1 MGGYPWLP
9 GIEIVA
15 CGPLCEVSF
24 WGFRRRVDPDLTG
37 QDQGAEGLDARNNPD
52 AHNRQLSR
60 VRCRVTAG
68 IGNLPADQPAD
79 TVLRQSRLV
88 ISPSVSL
95 GNHTRHAML

>member
-1 MGGYPWLP
+1 MIGWSPLRRPNGGIHPWLP

-24 WGFRRRVDPDLTG
+24 GFFAGAVDADLTG

-60 VRCRVTAG
+60 VAMSGDGGDRQFAG
-68 IGNLPADQPAD
+68 RP
-79 TVLRQSRLV
+79 TC
-88 ISPSVSL
+88 
-95 GNHTRHAML
+95 